1 MNSTE
6 AEGRAADVVGFFEWA
21 FPECLPGDLVVV
33 GEEAPDGRYRKAFPL
48 DQPDALVIA
57 AAFASELH
65 LRVALPV
72 YSKPPYEDVDIRRCH
87 VSAIRFAAG
96 VQPATIL
103 ELTAPP
109 QVLVWLGDD
118 CESWALWGLWQPM
131 EGGDLL
137 GMQVRECGLSGGD
150 PDWSGSPSSLVPIPG
165 VSYSVNGVERT
176 AIEWPGVPA

>member
-1 MNSTE
+1 MKVTD
-6 AEGRAADVVGFFEWA
+6 AEGSPAEVATFFEWQI
-21 FPECLPGDLVVV
+21 PERLPGDLLVV
-33 GEEAPDGRYRKAFPL
+33 GEEARDGRYRKAFPL

-96 VQPATIL
+96 VEPATIL

-109 QVLVWLGDD
+109 QILVWLGDD
-118 CESWALWGLWQPM
+118 APSWALWGLWESM

-137 GMQVRECGLSGGD
+137 GMQVRESGLSGGD
-150 PDWSGSPSSLVPIPG
+150 PEWSGSPSELVPIPG
-165 VSYSVNGVERT
+165 VSYVVNGVERT
-176 AIEWPGVPA
+176 AIEWPMP